1 MWLPSLG
8 AIRSRLNPKLPTVT
22 SVRQR
27 CKRALRQKKA
37 EKEMGKETAQA
48 AAHTENKQTELER
61 DKQQRGRLGRLT
73 RRICSVRVCVC
84 VSGEDK
90 EKKEKYIGILACVRF
105 ARVWRYISST
115 SSGACKCEKNKYKK
129 IKIKKGREKTRA
141 GDGRDGETK

>member
-8 AIRSRLNPKLPTVT
+8 AIRSQLNPTKLPTVT

-73 RRICSVRVCVC
+73 RRICSVRVYEYVW
-84 VSGEDK
+84 GGK
-90 EKKEKYIGILACVRF
+90 GEKYIGILACVRL

-129 IKIKKGREKTRA
+129 IKIKKGREKARA
-141 GDGRDGETK
+141 GGDGRDGETK